1 MSAALWGLSVVNP
14 AAWWALLALCIPL
27 IIHLFSKSRGRLVRI
42 GHIDLI
48 RQARKLQVTELKLT
62 QWLLLF
68 LRLSI
73 FTLAYLILAGL
84 ATAGLNSSNA
94 NTIYLTP
101 NWLSNA
107 STADFT
113 ELLGDADQAA
123 ESRTFL
129 LQSGFPA
136 IDRDQLETDRQ
147 QLPRDTA
154 EFNNAWAL
162 LSERLSL
169 EHHRGKVS
177 VYITDYMLQ
186 FGSYKPN
193 LPRHVDWHIAHPDK
207 APVLDRRP
215 VRAMIVFAPDRA
227 DDASRLDTVLS
238 LLKEHRMPELTW
250 ESIDINRLPETPG
263 HTNWVILLGDSVFEP
278 EIIEKLNSP
287 TVIFADA
294 TGGASDNASQFI
306 DLPFYPFTRFRLDQF
321 SLPALHD
328 NEKILLTT
336 AAGSPLLQESHY
348 GKTRLLQFNSRFDP
362 RWNSLTQQA
371 EFPELFLQLM
381 SGNEAE
387 RQRYANA
394 RLSDPNLQTHSNDA
408 TADIPL
414 PHRSLTGLLAALLT
428 FLWIIERWLSERKP
442 RERR

>member
-1 MSAALWGLSVVNP
+1 MSEALSGLSVVNP

-68 LRLSI
+68 LRLAI
-73 FTLAYLILAGL
+73 ITLACLILAGL

-94 NTIYLTP
+94 NTIYLTA

-107 STADFT
+107 NTADLT
-113 ELLGDADQAA
+113 ELLNDADQAA
-123 ESRTFL
+123 ESRIFL
-129 LQSGFPA
+129 LQHGFPT
-136 IDRDQLETDRQ
+136 IDREQIETDRQ
-147 QLPRDTA
+147 RQGSDMPGL
-154 EFNNAWAL
+154 NNPWAL

-215 VRAMIVFAPDRA
+215 VRATIVFAPDRA
-227 DDASRLDTVLS
+227 EDASRLDTVLS
-238 LLKEHRMPELTW
+238 ILKEHRMPELTW
-250 ESIDINRLPETPG
+250 ESVELSRLPKAPG
-263 HTNWVILLGDSVFEP
+263 NIDWAILLGNSIFEP

-287 TVIFADA
+287 AVIFADA
-294 TGGASDNASQFI
+294 TASDSDSDTQFI

-328 NEKILLTT
+328 REKVMLTT
-336 AAGSPLLQESHY
+336 ATGSPLLQESHY
-348 GKTRLLQFNSRFDP
+348 GQTRLIQFYSRFDP

-381 SGNEAE
+381 SGSEEE
-387 RQRYANA
+387 RLRYANA
-394 RLSDPNLQTHSNDA
+394 RLSELSLQAHSNDA
-408 TADIPL
+408 TSDIPL
-414 PHRSLTGLLAALLT
+414 PHRSLTGLLAALLAL
-428 FLWIIERWLSERKP
+428 FWMIERWLSERKP
-442 RERR
+442 REKR